1 MWIRE
6 EIQSLSRS
14 LTLSGGKKDLTRI
27 EDLGEY
33 LHELEESSEEES
45 SSDFLSNEEEPS
57 FSTDFDNE
65 LPSLP
70 EESESEN
77 NFSTDY
83 SSGEFSSEFSSEFET
98 EPNEAEEANFS
109 SDDFLTQSES
119 ESALEE
125 SSWELEEEPKEETKF
140 EEPSLDNDLFSE
152 AEQEPEIEERPT
164 AVFTPP
170 PAMER
175 EYKAPETFSD
185 VRTFSESSSFTTTAT
200 EANPSFSVLLKE
212 IRFLEDVTD
221 ILALLK
227 EFNLLNGTEEQT
239 KERLMRGSFLIPR
252 VSEYVA
258 IFLAHKLRRFDI
270 DIQLG
275 FSDEIHPPKHQ
286 EKPELGIVSKHNLYQ
301 NQGHH
306 FQFEDSKLDI
316 NQIIVAA
323 TPSLEGYQVI
333 RYLGV
338 ASEHQVVDSE
348 VIMDEESVEVPKH
361 YKELASR
368 LKAHALKSNANAVL
382 GLNYQLTPLPSEF
395 GIGGNKYRLTCTGN
409 LVWVN
414 RI

>member
-1 MWIRE
+1 M
-6 EIQSLSRS
+6 
-14 LTLSGGKKDLTRI
+14 SGGKKDLTRI

-33 LHELEESSEEES
+33 LHELEESSDEES
-45 SSDFLSNEEEPS
+45 FTDFSSETEEAPS
-57 FSTDFDNE
+57 FSTEFDNE

-70 EESESEN
+70 EEEASED
-77 NFSTDY
+77 NFSN
-83 SSGEFSSEFSSEFET
+83 EFNSEFSSEFTSDFET
-98 EPNEAEEANFS
+98 NLEEESGFETGSFLEPGPNEEGLEA
-109 SDDFLTQSES
+109 T
-119 ESALEE
+119 
-125 SSWELEEEPKEETKF
+125 SWEEEPKEEMNF
-140 EEPSLDNDLFSE
+140 EENIGEETLFETPVLEEDPIIEEEPLAETGSLD
-152 AEQEPEIEERPT
+152 
-164 AVFTPP
+164 FTPP
-170 PAMER
+170 PAQER

-185 VRTFSESSSFTTTAT
+185 VKTFSESSSFTTTAT
-200 EANPSFSVLLKE
+200 EANPSFSVLLKD
-212 IRFLEDVTD
+212 IRYLEDVTD

-227 EFNLLNGTEEQT
+227 EFNLLNGSEEQT

-252 VSEYVA
+252 ISEYVA

-275 FSDEIHPPKHQ
+275 LSDEIHPPKHQ
-286 EKPELGIVSKHNLYQ
+286 EKPEIGIVSKHNLYQ

-368 LKAHALKSNANAVL
+368 LKAHALKANANAVL

>member
-1 MWIRE
+1 MN
-6 EIQSLSRS
+6 
-14 LTLSGGKKDLTRI
+14 GGKKDLTRI

-45 SSDFLSNEEEPS
+45 FTDFTSGEEDSS
-57 FSTDFDNE
+57 FSTEFDSE

-70 EESESEN
+70 EEE
-77 NFSTDY
+77 
-83 SSGEFSSEFSSEFET
+83 SSEESFSSEFES
-98 EPNEAEEANFS
+98 EFS
-109 SDDFLTQSES
+109 SDFSSNFETSSEEENAF
-119 ESALEE
+119 ESTDPFQESDSSEE
-125 SSWELEEEPKEETKF
+125 SFEEATSWEEEPKEEISF
-140 EEPSLDNDLFSE
+140 EEEAPNEEALFEEEPAKESIP
-152 AEQEPEIEERPT
+152 EPEIEAPL
-164 AVFTPP
+164 FTPP
-170 PAMER
+170 PSVER
-175 EYKAPETFSD
+175 EYKAPENFSD
-185 VRTFSESSSFTTTAT
+185 VKTFSESSSFSTTAT
-200 EANPSFSVLLKE
+200 EANPSFSVLLKD
-212 IRFLEDVTD
+212 IRYLEDVTD
-221 ILALLK
+221 ILSLLK

-252 VSEYVA
+252 ISEYTA

-306 FQFEDSKLDI
+306 FQFEDAKLDI

-348 VIMDEESVEVPKH
+348 VIMDEESAEVPKH